1 MKKTLALICALV
13 LICFVAATALAGCIT
28 HYYTKVYQT
37 TKFYT
42 TPIMTMCPNNTS
54 VMHAHVKSCKDI
66 ITVYACPNC
75 HDSYI
80 DTKTVTISVTCS
92 CAH

>member
-13 LICFVAATALAGCIT
+13 LVCSIAATDLAACAN
-28 HYYTKVYQT
+28 HYYTMVYQT
-37 TKFYT
+37 TKYYT
-42 TPIMTMCPNNTS
+42 TPIWTMCANNTNW
-54 VMHAHVKSCKDI
+54 HAHTKSCKDI

-75 HDSYI
+75 HQSYTT
-80 DTKTVTISVTCS
+80 TKTVTLSVTCP

>member
-13 LICFVAATALAGCIT
+13 LICSVAATALAGCIT

-66 ITVYACPNC
+66 ITVYSPCRIAEDNILLPSLFQ
-75 HDSYI
+75 HP
-80 DTKTVTISVTCS
+80 
-92 CAH
+92 

>member
-13 LICFVAATALAGCIT
+13 LICSVAATALAGCIT

-42 TPIMTMCPNNTS
+42 TPIWTLCAYESN

-75 HDSYI
+75 HDSYTT
-80 DTKTVTISVTCS
+80 TKTVTLSVTCP